1 LETKPGDGEDVR
13 IVSYLEREIKAA
25 TIRLS
30 DEIDAVALQPVTSE
44 CHSTVAWAAKHLGRR
59 QPKSDSRKTGGC
71 QVCAIICR
79 SGSIFYDD
87 R

>member
-44 CHSTVAWAAKHLGRR
+44 CHSTVA
-59 QPKSDSRKTGGC
+59 
-71 QVCAIICR
+71 
-79 SGSIFYDD
+79 
-87 R
+87 

>member
-1 LETKPGDGEDVR
+1 METKPGDGEDVR

-44 CHSTVAWAAKHLGRR
+44 CNSTVA
-59 QPKSDSRKTGGC
+59 
-71 QVCAIICR
+71 
-79 SGSIFYDD
+79 
-87 R
+87 